1 MFKLSMQ
8 RIKITQYGDSGYIV
22 LGLLRTVSLMEK
34 LEEKLEQGILTAKV
48 CRRIRVYSEHFHGE

>member
-1 MFKLSMQ
+1 MQ